1 MFNVS
6 NRKLRRAKGFTLI
19 EALASVTILG
29 LGIASVV
36 GGLGSVSKTESRMK
50 KIEAMTQ
57 LAQHKFDELV
67 ATSTSLSSASTQSG
81 DFTDENNSEYLWSAQ
96 VEDSG
101 VTNLEALTIT
111 VTLANDSSK
120 TAPTG
125 VVSGLV
131 YVPPVATTTTTTTGG
146 GATGGA
152 RG

>member
-6 NRKLRRAKGFTLI
+6 NRKLRKANAFTLI

-120 TAPTG
+120 AAPTG

-131 YVPPVATTTTTTTGG
+131 YVPPVATTTTSTTGG
-146 GATGGA
+146 GGTG
-152 RG
+152 R

>member
-1 MFNVS
+1 MYNVS
-6 NRKLRRAKGFTLI
+6 NKKLRVARGFTLI

-36 GGLGSVSKTESRMK
+36 GGLGSVSKTEARMK
-50 KIEAMTQ
+50 RIEAMTR

-81 DFTDENNSEYLWSAQ
+81 DFKDENNNDYLWSAQ
-96 VEDSG
+96 VEDTG

-111 VTLANDSSK
+111 VTLADDSSN

-125 VVSGLV
+125 IVSSLI
-131 YVPPVATTTTTTTGG
+131 YVPPVSTTTTTTTGG
-146 GATGGA
+146 GT